1 MNIRNNFINSFKL
14 HKVLA
19 IAFCLSLIISTFAC
33 ASDNFNEREHEPKQA
48 YNNGIS
54 TMPVPAAEYVLD
66 VSDVIEVVVWRNEEL
81 SRILKIRPDGRIS
94 LPLAGEIKASGLTPQ
109 QLSDVIAATL
119 ERKYILNPQVTVIVQ
134 KVDSKSILVLGHV
147 NNPGQYN
154 VSEKITALQ
163 AIAKAGGNSQFAH
176 MESILVVR
184 NAYAMKPAIY
194 NIDLQSALNKG
205 NFSNDMLLQPG
216 DIVYVPKN
224 FLGKIDDVMSFFRQ
238 NIQPTLSTY
247 LQYRTLE
254 AIEDNE

>member
-1 MNIRNNFINSFKL
+1 MSIRKNFTSIINF

-19 IAFCLSLIISTFAC
+19 IAFCLTLIISTLAFGA
-33 ASDNFNEREHEPKQA
+33 NNLKQREHEQKQT
-48 YNNGIS
+48 YTNGIS
-54 TMPVPAAEYVLD
+54 IMPVPTPEYILD
-66 VSDVIEVVVWRNEEL
+66 VSDVIEVVVWRNEDL

-119 ERKYILNPQVTVIVQ
+119 ERKYMLNPQVTVIVQ

-147 NNPGQYN
+147 NKPGQFN
-154 VSEKITALQ
+154 ISEKITALQ
-163 AIAKAGGNSQFAH
+163 AIARAGGNSQFAH
-176 MESILVVR
+176 MESVLVVR

-205 NFSNDMLLQPG
+205 NFRNDMLLQPG

-238 NIQPTLSTY
+238 NIQPSLSSY

-254 AIEDNE
+254 AIEDNN